1 MFLSAVLLQAERDAG
16 GSIIQHWKPSEIE
29 DVIIPILPT
38 SEQVTISKMLQQSFT
53 LRKESKRLLQE
64 AIQIVETAIEE
75 N

>member
-1 MFLSAVLLQAERDAG
+1 MYKRQAERDAG

-38 SEQVTISKMLQQSFT
+38 SEQVTISKMLQQSFS
-53 LRKESKRLLQE
+53 LRKETKSLLQE
-64 AIQIVETAIEE
+64 AIQIVETTIEK

>member
-1 MFLSAVLLQAERDAG
+1 MKLRAERDAG

>member
-1 MFLSAVLLQAERDAG
+1 
-16 GSIIQHWKPSEIE
+16 
-29 DVIIPILPT
+29 
-38 SEQVTISKMLQQSFT
+38 MLQQSFT